1 MATGLVSGIAPG
13 DAWQLI
19 QSTVNSSASNITFT
33 GITGYKKLLVVFA
46 GGSNGGSTGNG
57 YVNISANG
65 TYYGGASIL
74 RNSTNFLDGTGGYI
88 PVCASYTDVAG
99 YVTIDNADQSGPH
112 IVESH
117 CSGGNGGGAF
127 TGPAVSQLTV
137 QHDYSLSSTSR
148 AYLYGLA

>member
-33 GITGYKKLLVVFA
+33 GITGYKKLLIVFS
-46 GGSNGGSTGNG
+46 GGANGGSAGNA

-65 TYYGGASIL
+65 TYYGGSSVL
-74 RNSTNFLDGTGGYI
+74 RVNSNWQDGTGGYI
-88 PVCASYTDVAG
+88 PIASYYSDVQG
-99 YVTIDNADQSGPH
+99 YCTIDNADQNGPH
-112 IVESH
+112 LIDVKGT
-117 CSGGNGGGAF
+117 GGIGGGAF
-127 TGPAVSQLTV
+127 TGPAISQLTV
-137 QHDYSLSSTSR
+137 QHDYSFSSTSR

>member
-13 DAWQLI
+13 DTWQLI
-19 QSTVNSSASNITFT
+19 QNTNNTSAGNITFT
-33 GITGYKKLLVVFA
+33 GISGYKKLLVVFS

-65 TYYGGASIL
+65 TYYGGASII
-74 RNSTNFLDGTGGYI
+74 RNGSNFQDGTGGYI

-99 YVTIDNADQSGPH
+99 YCTIDNVDQSGPH
-112 IVESH
+112 IVEVH
-117 CSGGNGGGAF
+117 ASGGNGGGAF
-127 TGPAVSQLTV
+127 TGPAITQLTV
-137 QHDYSLSSTSR
+137 QHDYSLSASSR